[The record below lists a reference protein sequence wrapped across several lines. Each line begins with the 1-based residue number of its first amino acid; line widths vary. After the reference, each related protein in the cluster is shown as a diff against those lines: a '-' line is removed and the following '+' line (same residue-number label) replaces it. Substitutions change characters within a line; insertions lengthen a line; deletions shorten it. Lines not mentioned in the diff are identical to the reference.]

1 VAVLAVIAVGLA
13 LVRHHDSLLPRGTAG
28 RTVASST
35 PPTSRVVAA
44 PVPPAITVRR
54 YYAAISRRNYERAWL
69 LGGDH
74 TGRTHAQFVAGF
86 SGTQRDVVTILK
98 SGGDQVAASIVAVQ
112 TDGTV
117 KKFAGTYVV
126 TNGVITSFNVNPVR

>member
-1 VAVLAVIAVGLA
+1 VAVLAGIAVGLA
-13 LVRHHDSLLPRGTAG
+13 LVKHHDSLLQRGTPG
-28 RTVASST
+28 PTVASST
-35 PPTSRVVAA
+35 PATSRVVAA
-44 PVPPAITVRR
+44 PVPPAVTVRR

-117 KKFAGTYVV
+117 RKFAGTYVV
-126 TNGVITSFNVNPVR
+126 TNGVITSFNVNPVH